1 MTPEEQSQ
9 IMLQST
15 RLDIQVTPVQVADEI
30 RVLVQIAD
38 IAGMSFTLS
47 LTQDAARAISRAIKQ
62 GVETAKVQIVKPPS
76 AIRGCIKEQ
85 ETENGIA

>member
-9 IMLQST
+9 IMVQAT
-15 RLDIQVTPVQVADEI
+15 RLNIAVTPVQVGDEI

-38 IAGMSFTLS
+38 IAGLSFTMS

-62 GVETAKVQIVKPPS
+62 GIEAAEVQIVKPQS
-76 AIRGCIKEQ
+76 AI
-85 ETENGIA
+85 ASA